1 MDIRVETRL
10 NTETVGQS
18 QLQKEPGTD
27 LAIQRPSDMTVRH
40 TVMVVDDDSNILD
53 FLVKVLGNDYFVI
66 STDSGS
72 QALNL
77 LRNNDPD
84 LVVSDI
90 MMADIDGIELCRRI
104 KTTFPQAISL

>member
-1 MDIRVETRL
+1 
-10 NTETVGQS
+10 
-18 QLQKEPGTD
+18 
-27 LAIQRPSDMTVRH
+27 
-40 TVMVVDDDSNILD
+40 MVVDDDSNILD

-104 KTTFPQAISL
+104 KNDFHKPYPCDLTHGSDWRKL

>member
-53 FLVKVLGNDYFVI
+53 FLV
-66 STDSGS
+66 
-72 QALNL
+72 
-77 LRNNDPD
+77 
-84 LVVSDI
+84 
-90 MMADIDGIELCRRI
+90 
-104 KTTFPQAISL
+104 